1 MRDVTVKLPAEIA
14 AFLDREVEAGS
25 YASASDAVVDSLR
38 LLERE
43 KASEQA
49 RLEALREALAVGLAD
64 ARAGRFAARPLSE
77 ILGPTAARDREPG
90 S

>member
-1 MRDVTVKLPAEIA
+1 MRDVTVKLPADIA
-14 AFLDREVEAGS
+14 AFLDREVAAGS

-38 LLERE
+38 RLERE

-49 RLEALREALAVGLAD
+49 RLEALREALTVGLAD
-64 ARAGRFAARPLSE
+64 ARAGRFAERPLSE
-77 ILGPTAARDREPG
+77 ILGPTAARDREPR